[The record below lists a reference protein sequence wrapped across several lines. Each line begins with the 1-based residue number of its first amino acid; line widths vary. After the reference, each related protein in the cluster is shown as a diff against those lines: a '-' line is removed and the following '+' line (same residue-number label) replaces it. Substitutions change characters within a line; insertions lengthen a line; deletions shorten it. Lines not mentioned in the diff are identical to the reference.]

1 MFKKLFGAKPE
12 YKDLN
17 ALDSEYGKLFKI
29 FQDTYELETIQIE
42 GRELKFYDTKGEK
55 PPLLIIPGS
64 TGRADAW
71 FLYLMELREHYRV
84 VIVEVHEMEYVEV
97 YCKLLAGLQEEILG
111 IPAEVMGHAFGSAL
125 AQWYA
130 DLYPEQVSRL
140 ILLGG
145 FANTGAVTKK
155 TRSGYERSV
164 FRLIKALEDIKF
176 SGMQKTL
183 YKQVIKGVDVAFVDD
198 KPYWKAFYGNIML
211 DTSQRMLEY
220 LNKLQLDFWK
230 HVQKDR
236 PDYAGDVV
244 LIDAKTELDYKRE
257 EKNALFKRYETAAR
271 VTVNGSGNMFQVR
284 EIESIIKEMR

>member
-1 MFKKLFGAKPE
+1 M
-12 YKDLN
+12 
-17 ALDSEYGKLFKI
+17 
-29 FQDTYELETIQIE
+29 
-42 GRELKFYDTKGEK
+42 
-55 PPLLIIPGS
+55 
-64 TGRADAW
+64 
-71 FLYLMELREHYRV
+71 
-84 VIVEVHEMEYVEV
+84 
-97 YCKLLAGLQEEILG
+97 
-111 IPAEVMGHAFGSAL
+111 
-125 AQWYA
+125 
-130 DLYPEQVSRL
+130 
-140 ILLGG
+140 GG

-183 YKQVIKGVDVAFVDD
+183 YKQVVKGVDVAFVDD

-211 DTSQRMLEY
+211 DTSQKMLEY

-236 PDYAGDVV
+236 PDYAGRVV
-244 LIDAKTELDYKRE
+244 LIDAKTELDYERE
-257 EKNALFKRYETAAR
+257 EKNALFKRYENAAR